1 MRSLSV
7 ILKVSRGVFGKN
19 KIKTKQ
25 MISMNEY
32 LRFLKY
38 EPIKPL
44 LESKNEALIFFT
56 RRDLLEENGLD
67 VKDLWEIPEA
77 VKILKGQREDGSWKY
92 PGKLKDVYRDQ
103 KGYDQ
108 LETFRQIGFL
118 IEKYG
123 FNKNHPSI
131 EKAAEYLFS
140 FQTYNG
146 DFRGIYGTQYATTY
160 SPMIS
165 ELLIKAG
172 YENDTRV
179 LKSLDWLLQMRQDD
193 GGWAIPLRT
202 IDAKFLE
209 VVHDEE
215 VIEPD
220 RTKPFSHLATGCAL
234 RALSAHPEYLKNP
247 ETIHAGKLLMSRFF
261 KRDKYADR
269 SAVSFWTGFSYPYW
283 FTDLLTSL
291 DSLSKIGFSKD
302 VPEIKT
308 ALDWFRNHQSDD
320 GTWVKL
326 KSLRGQDKQQ
336 YLWITLQISRVFRRY
351 YN

>member
-1 MRSLSV
+1 
-7 ILKVSRGVFGKN
+7 
-19 KIKTKQ
+19 

-32 LRFLKY
+32 LSYLKY
-38 EPIKPL
+38 DPIKPL

-56 RRDLLEENGLD
+56 RRDLLDEKGLD

-77 VKILKGQREDGSWKY
+77 VKILKKQREDGSWKY

-108 LETFRQIGFL
+108 LETFRQISFL
-118 IEKYG
+118 IEKYV
-123 FNKNHPSI
+123 FNKNHLSI
-131 EKAAEYLFS
+131 EKAAKYLFS
-140 FQTYNG
+140 SQTNSG

-172 YENDTRV
+172 YENDIKV

-202 IDAKFLE
+202 VDAKFLD
-209 VVHDEE
+209 VVHDKE
-215 VIEPD
+215 VIEPN
-220 RTKPFSHLATGCAL
+220 RNKPFSHLITGCAL
-234 RALSAHPEYLKNP
+234 RALSAHPDYQKMP

-291 DSLSKIGFSKD
+291 DSLSKLGFSRD
-302 VPEIKT
+302 ETQIET
-308 ALDWFRNHQSDD
+308 ALYWFSSHQSND

-326 KSLRGQDKQQ
+326 KLLRGQDKQQ
-336 YLWITLQISRVFRRY
+336 YLWITLQISRVFKQY
-351 YN
+351 YG

>member
-1 MRSLSV
+1 
-7 ILKVSRGVFGKN
+7 
-19 KIKTKQ
+19 
-25 MISMNEY
+25 MNMSEY
-32 LRFLKY
+32 LKYLKY
-38 EPIKPL
+38 SPITPL
-44 LESKNEALIFFT
+44 LESKNEALIFFA
-56 RRDLLEENGLD
+56 RRDLLDEKGLG
-67 VKDLWEIPEA
+67 VEDLWEIPEA
-77 VKILKGQREDGSWKY
+77 LKILKRQREDGSWKY
-92 PGKLKDVYRDQ
+92 PEKSKYVYSDQ

-108 LETFRQIGFL
+108 LETFRQISYL
-118 IEKYG
+118 IEKYS

-131 EKAAEYLFS
+131 VKAAEYLFS
-140 FQTYNG
+140 FQTDNG

-202 IDAKFLE
+202 VDAKFLE
-209 VVHDEE
+209 VVQAEE

-220 RTKPFSHLATGCAL
+220 RTKPFSHLITGCAL
-234 RALSAHPEYLKNP
+234 RALSAHPDYQKMP
-247 ETIHAGKLLMSRFF
+247 ETTHAGRLLMSRFF

-283 FTDLLTSL
+283 FTDLLTSI
-291 DSLSKIGFSKD
+291 DSLSKIGFSRD
-302 VPEIKT
+302 EPEIET
-308 ALDWFRNHQSDD
+308 ALNWFINHQSND

-326 KSLRGQDKQQ
+326 KLLRGQDKQQ
-336 YLWITLQISRVFRRY
+336 YLWITLQISRVFKRHY
-351 YN
+351 S